1 MIDAAVEPGTT
12 VRMAR
17 AGYFAR
23 NGFDERGYEDRWV
36 HLKAG
41 PIPLVFPNTN
51 ARVRSV
57 RVHDVH
63 HVVTGY
69 ETTWT
74 GEAEIGAWEI
84 ASGCADQGA
93 AWVLNLL
100 ALPIGLAI
108 APRAT
113 FRAFVRGRR
122 SRNLYRATIDDAL
135 LARRVDEL
143 TAELGL
149 DRPVG
154 PATPADAAAFAA
166 WSAIGV
172 PLLLVTV
179 ALSVA
184 PLVLLMLPIV
194 ALLR

>member
-1 MIDAAVEPGTT
+1 MIDAAAHPQTT
-12 VRMAR
+12 VRAAR

-41 PIPLVFPNTN
+41 PIPLVFPNTS

-84 ASGCADQGA
+84 ASGCADHGA

-149 DRPVG
+149 DRPAA
-154 PATPADAAAFAA
+154 PATAADAAAFAA

-172 PLLLVTV
+172 PLLLATV
-179 ALSVA
+179 ALSLA
-184 PLVLLMLPIV
+184 PVVLLLVPIV
-194 ALLR
+194 GLLR

>member
-1 MIDAAVEPGTT
+1 MIDAAVHPEAT
-12 VRMAR
+12 VRAAR
-17 AGYFAR
+17 ARYFAR
-23 NGFDERGYEDRWV
+23 NGFDERGYQDRWV

-41 PIPLVFPNTN
+41 PIPIVFPNTS

-84 ASGCADQGA
+84 ASGCADHGA

-108 APRAT
+108 ATRAT

-135 LARRVDEL
+135 LDCRVEAL
-143 TAELGL
+143 TADLGL
-149 DRPVG
+149 DRPV
-154 PATPADAAAFAA
+154 AAQTPADVAIFAT
-166 WSAIGV
+166 WSAAGIALLTMTATLTLA
-172 PLLLVTV
+172 PLILLL
-179 ALSVA
+179 
-184 PLVLLMLPIV
+184 V